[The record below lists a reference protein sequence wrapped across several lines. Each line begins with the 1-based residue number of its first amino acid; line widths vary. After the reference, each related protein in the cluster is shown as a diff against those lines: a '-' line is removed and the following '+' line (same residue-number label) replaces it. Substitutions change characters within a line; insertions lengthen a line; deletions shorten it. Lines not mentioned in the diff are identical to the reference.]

1 MIAANK
7 LFCCEE
13 ERLTGL
19 FIKLNIKL
27 FVVELLPLPV
37 EIELKSTLFQSK
49 PDNNPPNKVCKLAK
63 LLCISK
69 SVAPLAA

>member
-27 FVVELLPLPV
+27 FVVELLFPV

-49 PDNNPPNKVCKLAK
+49 PDNSPPNRVCKLAK

>member
-19 FIKLNIKL
+19 FIKLNIRL
-27 FVVELLPLPV
+27 FVVELVLPA
-37 EIELKSTLFQSK
+37 EIELKSILFQSK
-49 PDNNPPNKVCKLAK
+49 LDNNPPNKVCRLAK
-63 LLCISK
+63 LFCISK

>member
-27 FVVELLPLPV
+27 FVVELVLPV
-37 EIELKSTLFQSK
+37 EIELKSTPFQSK
-49 PDNNPPNKVCKLAK
+49 PDNNPPNRVCKLAK